1 VDALS
6 ELLSPVRALTASWA
20 CFDARAPWGV
30 AFRGGPSTFA
40 IHHVVSGAAWLSTE
54 DDGPALALTI
64 GDVVGVPHGRAHSL
78 RDRTGTPVIALEELP
93 GVRAGGED
101 RVWHLT
107 LGGAGIETRITSA
120 LVELEDPFSAPIVS
134 SLPPVLRLAGAGAGQ
149 VLLVEHL
156 RLLARE
162 IASRPFGSDLVLAR
176 MADVLFVHVMRA
188 YVETLADAPSH
199 SCRSLELVSALRD
212 PGVATALGLMSRRP
226 EHPWTVASLAE
237 QVGLSRSAFAARFTS
252 LVGEPPLGF
261 LTRMRMQRATTLLRE
276 GATLGLT
283 SQLTGYASEAS
294 FGHAFRQWSGM
305 APGAYRRQQ
314 HARQSKLPAE
324 PGAWPEP
331 REPRIR
337 PLDEPQGLEA
347 RVRER

>member
-1 VDALS
+1 MDPLS
-6 ELLSPVRALTASWA
+6 ELLSSVRARAASWA
-20 CFDARAPWGV
+20 CLDARAPWGV
-30 AFRGGPSTFA
+30 ALRGRPSTFC

-54 DDGPALALTI
+54 SDGHALALTT
-64 GDVVGVPHGRAHSL
+64 GDVVVVPHGGAHSL
-78 RDRTGTPVIALEELP
+78 RDRTDTPAVALEELP
-93 GVRAGGED
+93 GVRARGD
-101 RVWHLT
+101 ARVWHLT
-107 LGGAGIETRITSA
+107 VGGVGTETRVTSA
-120 LVELEDPFSAPIVS
+120 LVELEDPFSVPIVS
-134 SLPPVLRLAGAGAGQ
+134 SLPPVFRLAGAGAGQ
-149 VLLVEHL
+149 MSLVEQL

-188 YVETLADAPSH
+188 YVETLGNEPSH

-276 GATLGLT
+276 GATLALT

-294 FGHAFRQWSGM
+294 FSHAFRQWSGM

-314 HARQSKLPAE
+314 HARQSNPGAE
-324 PGAWPEP
+324 PGARP
-331 REPRIR
+331 RAEGVQDP
-337 PLDEPQGLEA
+337 PA
-347 RVRER
+347 RRAGRA